1 MRKAQLIV
9 CRKSASATKGF
20 VYFGPFRWPCA
31 LGRTGIR
38 AIKREGDGATP
49 RGHHRLLFGYFRPD
63 QGRRSPS
70 AIALIAIRPGMGW
83 CDAPAD
89 ANYNREIEHPYP
101 ASAEHLW
108 RQDRLYDLVVV
119 TGYNVKPRSRQRGS
133 AIFLHVA
140 RPDFAPTE
148 GCIAMRRQDLQRL
161 LSVIRTPAEI
171 VIL

>member
-1 MRKAQLIV
+1 
-9 CRKSASATKGF
+9 
-20 VYFGPFRWPCA
+20 
-31 LGRTGIR
+31 
-38 AIKREGDGATP
+38 
-49 RGHHRLLFGYFRPD
+49 
-63 QGRRSPS
+63 
-70 AIALIAIRPGMGW
+70 MGW

-119 TGYNVKPRSRQRGS
+119 TGYNVEPRSRQRGS

-161 LSVIRTPAEI
+161 LSVIRTPTEI